1 MKSKTIMTGR
11 AIGLRAGAVALLVIA
26 ATPAAAQTCLKAA
39 EGIARATESEDI
51 SSDAKAIPRIL
62 DHNATD
68 LFEVDCGPKGA
79 ITGVRM
85 RPLYPDPL
93 RQDYLDLT
101 AAVIGKLAPRAVKR
115 DEAAKLVQR
124 CMTAAGDAT
133 FEVKGKL
140 SARCGGSP
148 RVLTVTLR

>member
-1 MKSKTIMTGR
+1 MKSKTIMTAR
-11 AIGLRAGAVALLVIA
+11 AVGLRAGALALLVIA
-26 ATPAAAQTCLKAA
+26 ATPAVAQTCLKAA
-39 EGIARATESEDI
+39 EGIARATEWEDI
-51 SSDAKAIPRIL
+51 SSDAKAIPRVL

-101 AAVIGKLAPRAVKR
+101 AAVIIKLAPRAVKR
-115 DEAAKLVQR
+115 DEAATLVQR
-124 CMTAAGDAT
+124 CMTAPGDGSFAI
-133 FEVKGKL
+133 KGKL

-148 RVLTVTLR
+148 RALALTPR